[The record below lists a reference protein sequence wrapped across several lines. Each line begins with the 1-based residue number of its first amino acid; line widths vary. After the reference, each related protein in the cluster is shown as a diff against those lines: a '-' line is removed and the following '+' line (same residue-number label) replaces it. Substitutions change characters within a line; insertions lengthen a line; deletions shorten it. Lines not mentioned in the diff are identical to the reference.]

1 MAEISRGEIENLVL
15 EVVKQDYDNRKE
27 KKGEITNRALAEQLG
42 VPEKTIS
49 AWKSRDKWNVVLQ
62 KNDRS
67 TTKRS
72 NNSRGAPKGNKYA
85 VGNKGNKNPKPKFP
99 ERNTE
104 ALKHGLFSRYMP
116 KETLDIMGMIA
127 GSNPADLIWIQIEIQ
142 FAAIIRAQ
150 EIMFVKSKD
159 EMIKELKKAKY
170 EAVPVED
177 DKGKTKFEQVIVEE
191 EYEFQ
196 FAWDRQATFLNS
208 QSRAI
213 AELRASIKQFNE
225 LADDADERKLKLE
238 QIQLSIEKTKA
249 EIEKIQGDKGA
260 SEDWVAALKEVAEKR
275 KQVRVNE

>member
-1 MAEISRGEIENLVL
+1 MPRARDPNRDKAFEIW
-15 EVVKQDYDNRKE
+15 KE
-27 KKGEITNRALAEQLG
+27 KKGDITNRALAELLN

-49 AWKSRDKWNVVLQ
+49 AWKSRDKWNAVLQ
-62 KNDRS
+62 KNECS
-67 TTKRS
+67 TAKRS

-85 VGNKGNKNPKPKFP
+85 VGNKGNKNPKPKFA

-116 KETLDIMGMIA
+116 KETLEIMGMIA
-127 GSNPADLIWIQIEIQ
+127 GSDPADLIWMQIEIQ

-150 EIMFVKSKD
+150 EIMFVKSKG

-170 EAVPVED
+170 EAVPIED
-177 DKGKTKFEQVIVEE
+177 DEGKTKFEQVIVEE

-213 AELRASIKQFNE
+213 AELRSSIKQFNE

-249 EIEKIQGDKGA
+249 EIEKIQGDNGA

-275 KQVRVNE
+275 KKVEADE